1 MLFVAIS
8 LFLLVTAGI
17 AVLAYVNL
25 QDEAPFSLLIWHV
38 PAVSVGLICLLAFLL
53 GALMLYFISLA
64 ASRREAG
71 ELKALRDRVAE
82 LERGGLPGVGGAPPP
97 GAPVVPMPGMSGMD
111 ISDIPTQH

>member
-1 MLFVAIS
+1 MLYVAIF

-17 AVLAYVNL
+17 AALAYVNL
-25 QDEAPFSLLIWHV
+25 LDEVPLSLLFWQL
-38 PAVSVGLICLLAFLL
+38 PAISVGLACLLAFLL

-71 ELKALRDRVAE
+71 ELKRLRKRVAE
-82 LERGGLPGVGGAPPP
+82 LEELGKAPPLS
-97 GAPVVPMPGMSGMD
+97 PVVPMPGMRSRD